1 MGISMTNSKLEEF
14 AQLIWAWPG
23 LMARTDRALIDDG
36 LVLLDH
42 LGSARSLVD
51 VGSGAGLPGIPIK
64 IERPDLDVT
73 LIEADQS
80 KAAFLVH
87 VCAAL
92 QLQHVMV
99 VARRAGGAGPDP
111 PPSGGFGLPGA
122 AAPAPPAAVGG
133 GGRALGG
140 NGRGPP
146 GP

>member
-14 AQLIWAWPG
+14 AQLIRAWPG

-87 VCAAL
+87 ACAAL
-92 QLQHVMV
+92 QLQHVCRCWWSC
-99 VARRAGGAGPDP
+99 ACPW
-111 PPSGGFGLPGA
+111 
-122 AAPAPPAAVGG
+122 
-133 GGRALGG
+133 
-140 NGRGPP
+140 
-146 GP
+146 

>member
-14 AQLIWAWPG
+14 AQLIRAWPG

-51 VGSGAGLPGIPIK
+51 GGSGAGLPGIPIK

-87 VCAAL
+87 ACAAL

-99 VARRAGGAGPDP
+99 VARRGGGTRPTPPARGAGDLRGV
-111 PPSGGFGLPGA
+111 SAVAALPGV
-122 AAPAPPAAVGG
+122 VG
-133 GGRALGG
+133 
-140 NGRGPP
+140 
-146 GP
+146 

>member
-14 AQLIWAWPG
+14 AQLIRAWPG

-87 VCAAL
+87 ACAAL

-99 VARRAGGAGPDP
+99 VARRGGGAGADP
-111 PPSGGFGLPGA
+111 TPRGGVAPS
-122 AAPAPPAAVGG
+122 
-133 GGRALGG
+133 GGRALSP
-140 NGRGPP
+140 PP
-146 GP
+146 GVVGVCLPLARLGGGPRGR